1 MDQLQSE
8 CRKKNSVGPGF
19 LQRPFAN
26 KLMDYQLVT
35 HCRQYCGVFGIIT
48 EIAISDRVS
57 VQVIELFAA
66 IGFYDIAI
74 LFTAQGLPTVHFC
87 YRAIFARLFSPR
99 QGRI

>member
-1 MDQLQSE
+1 MQDFF
-8 CRKKNSVGPGF
+8 SVGPGF

-26 KLMDYQLVT
+26 QLMAYPLVT
-35 HCRQYCGVFGIIT
+35 HCRQYCDVFGIIT

-57 VQVIELFAA
+57 VQIIERFAA

-87 YRAIFARLFSPR
+87 YRAIFARRSRPAKAAYKE
-99 QGRI
+99 